1 MLLWITLLF
10 TLCNSHSYL
19 ILIWRKGHQKA
30 SSSKWREITCNIGRM
45 NEDQIGILIVYPA
58 ADSLLTEQAKWKS
71 SSIEKYMKTLLMR
84 HILFDRNRNRI
95 RRDHSFS
102 VFKWFL
108 MWINTK
114 NDIISATLLITVE
127 ALKRHAWIVYW
138 SQLLCLVWFD

>member
-58 ADSLLTEQAKWKS
+58 ADSLLTEHAKCKS
-71 SSIEKYMKTLLMR
+71 FTIEKYISNLLIR
-84 HILFDRNRNRI
+84 HIHFI
-95 RRDHSFS
+95 EIEFGETIHCIVWVWCVVS
-102 VFKWFL
+102 VPGCVAA
-108 MWINTK
+108 MVGVATA
-114 NDIISATLLITVE
+114 DIPVVNVE
-127 ALKRHAWIVYW
+127 MKKQKLWSKLK
-138 SQLLCLVWFD
+138 